1 MKQNNKYDTS
11 GLVEAQYESGSR
23 NRVLKNLMSII
34 KKTEMDSMEA
44 LALKQAEE
52 ESINTYGANH
62 RFKTSDI
69 CKIHKIWLGNI
80 YPWAGKFRK
89 VNLSKGDFNFAA
101 AAQIPYLMDKF
112 ENEYLLK
119 FTPCNFNDIDKVI
132 NAIAIIH
139 VELILI
145 HPFREGNGRVARLL
159 STLMALQAGYPP
171 LDFGF
176 IKKEKKEEYFKAVN
190 LGLDRNY
197 LLMESVFK
205 EVFNQTINN
214 RKDKLL

>member
-1 MKQNNKYDTS
+1 MKQNKKYATS
-11 GLVEAQYESGSR
+11 GLVEAQYEPGSR
-23 NRVLKNLMSII
+23 NRVLKNLPGI
-34 KKTEMDSMEA
+34 KKKIEMDSMEA

-52 ESINTYGANH
+52 EIINTYGANH
-62 RFKTSDI
+62 RFNTSDI

-89 VNLSKGDFNFAA
+89 VNLSKGEFNFAA
-101 AAQIPYLMDKF
+101 AAQIPHLMDKF
-112 ENEYLLK
+112 EDEYLFK
-119 FTPCNFNDIDKVI
+119 FTPCNFINIDKVI
-132 NAIAIIH
+132 NAISIVH

-171 LDFGF
+171 LDFSF
-176 IKKEKKEEYFKAVN
+176 IKNEKKEEYFKAVN

-197 LLMESVFK
+197 LPMESIFR
-205 EVFNQTINN
+205 EVFQQTVSN
-214 RKDKLL
+214 REGR

>member
-1 MKQNNKYDTS
+1 MKQNNKYDTT
-11 GLVEAQYESGSR
+11 GLVEAQFEPGSR
-23 NRVLKNLMSII
+23 NRVLKNLLGIK
-34 KKTEMDSMEA
+34 KKTEMDRIEA

-52 ESINTYGANH
+52 EIINTYGANH

-69 CKIHKIWLGNI
+69 FKIHKIWLGNI

-101 AAQIPYLMDKF
+101 AAQIPNLMDAF
-112 ENEYLLK
+112 ENEYLFK
-119 FTPCNFNDIDKVI
+119 FTPCNFNDIGNVI
-132 NAIAIIH
+132 NAISITH

-171 LDFGF
+171 LDFSF
-176 IKKEKKEEYFKAVN
+176 IKKEKKKEYFKAVN

-197 LLMESVFK
+197 LLMESIFK
-205 EVFNQTINN
+205 EVFDLTVNN
-214 RKDKLL
+214 RGGK